1 MKVSA
6 SAVALFLCVF
16 VSFSF
21 AIMKNPYNGIPKIKK
36 PDPDYCNNEV
46 SNGQHYNYRDAG
58 KQMINIYYGEL
69 QETLY
74 CGCRYLE
81 KKHVDLSTCNY
92 KPREN
97 PNRKSFKRTKRIEWE
112 HIVTA
117 HNMGKHLPCWRD
129 GGRKNCS
136 ANDTT
141 FKIMEG
147 DLHNLYPAIGEV
159 NGDRSNFMFSQWTN
173 DPVPIYGQ
181 CETIVDFKEK
191 KVQPR
196 KEVRGLIARVHFYME
211 KTYNI
216 NLSNQDR
223 KLFEA
228 WNKMYPITE
237 RECERD
243 YRIFK
248 VQGDHNPFVFE
259 QCQNHCTDNQEA
271 LLDDL

>member
-1 MKVSA
+1 MD
-6 SAVALFLCVF
+6 F
-16 VSFSF
+16 
-21 AIMKNPYNGIPKIKK
+21 
-36 PDPDYCNNEV
+36 
-46 SNGQHYNYRDAG
+46 
-58 KQMINIYYGEL
+58 
-69 QETLY
+69 
-74 CGCRYLE
+74 
-81 KKHVDLSTCNY
+81 STCNY

-97 PNRKSFKRTKRIEWE
+97 PNRKSLERTKRIEWE

-117 HNMGKHLPCWRD
+117 HNMGQHLPCWRD

-173 DPVPIYGQ
+173 DPVPMYGE

-216 NLSNQDR
+216 NLSKQDR

-228 WNKMYPITE
+228 WDKMYPVTE

-243 YRIFK
+243 RRIFK

-259 QCQNHCTDNQEA
+259 KCQDSV
-271 LLDDL
+271 DK

>member
-6 SAVALFLCVF
+6 KAVALILCVF
-16 VSFSF
+16 AAFSF
-21 AIMKNPYNGIPKIKK
+21 AKV
-36 PDPDYCNNEV
+36 DPEAAPR
-46 SNGQHYNYRDAG
+46 HYNYRDAG
-58 KQMINIYYGEL
+58 KQMRRIYYGEL
-69 QETLY
+69 QETIY
-74 CGCRYLE
+74 CGCRYLD
-81 KKHVDLSTCNY
+81 KKHVDFSTCNY

-97 PNRKSFKRTKRIEWE
+97 PNRKSLERTKRIEWE

-117 HNMGKHLPCWRD
+117 HNMGQHLPCWRD

-159 NGDRSNFMFSQWTN
+159 NGDRNNFMFSQWTN
-173 DPVPIYGQ
+173 NPAPMYGE

-216 NLSNQDR
+216 NLSKQDR

-228 WNKMYPITE
+228 WDKMYPVTE

-243 YRIFK
+243 RRIFK

-259 QCQNHCTDNQEA
+259 KCQDSV
-271 LLDDL
+271 DK

>member
-6 SAVALFLCVF
+6 KAVALILCIF
-16 VSFSF
+16 ATFSP
-21 AIMKNPYNGIPKIKK
+21 AKYIIKNNSGGSPSCKENI
-36 PDPDYCNNEV
+36 

-58 KQMINIYYGEL
+58 KQMKNIYYGEL

-92 KPREN
+92 RPREN

-117 HNMGKHLPCWRD
+117 HNMGQHLPCWRD

-141 FKIMEG
+141 FKVMEG

-173 DPVPIYGQ
+173 NPTPMYGE

-211 KTYNI
+211 KTYGI
-216 NLSNQDR
+216 NLSSQDR

-228 WNKMYPITE
+228 WDKMYPVTD

-248 VQGDHNPFVFE
+248 VQGDHNPFVYE
-259 QCQNHCTDNQEA
+259 KCAQIVDK
-271 LLDDL
+271 

>member
-6 SAVALFLCVF
+6 KAVALILCI
-16 VSFSF
+16 F
-21 AIMKNPYNGIPKIKK
+21 ATATFAKTRMGFFK
-36 PDPDYCNNEV
+36 PTETCWDTY
-46 SNGQHYNYRDAG
+46 SKGQHYNYRDAR
-58 KQMINIYYGEL
+58 KQMKDLYG
-69 QETLY
+69 ETLY
-74 CGCRYLE
+74 CGCRFTTTT
-81 KKHVDLSTCNY
+81 DIDFSSCNY
-92 KPREN
+92 RPREN

-117 HNMGKHLPCWRD
+117 HNMGQHLPCWRD

-147 DLHNLYPAIGEV
+147 DMHNLYPAIGEV
-159 NGDRSNFMFSQWTN
+159 NGDRSNFMFNQWTN
-173 DPVPIYGQ
+173 NPEPMYGE
-181 CETIVDFKEK
+181 CETIIDFKEK
-191 KVQPR
+191 KIQPR

-211 KTYNI
+211 KTYGI
-216 NLSNQDR
+216 NLSSQDR

-228 WNKMYPITE
+228 WDKMYPVTSS
-237 RECERD
+237 ECARD

-259 QCQNHCTDNQEA
+259 NEKCKA
-271 LLDDL
+271 LYCPIDPLFEDL

>member
-6 SAVALFLCVF
+6 SAVALILCIF
-16 VSFSF
+16 AAFSF
-21 AIMKNPYNGIPKIKK
+21 AKVNPEAAPK
-36 PDPDYCNNEV
+36 
-46 SNGQHYNYRDAG
+46 HYNYRDAG
-58 KQMINIYYGEL
+58 KQMKRIYYGDL
-69 QETLY
+69 QRTLY
-74 CGCRYLE
+74 CDCRYID
-81 KKHVDLSTCNY
+81 KKTVDFSSCNY

-97 PNRKSFKRTKRIEWE
+97 EKRKSFKRAQRIEWE

-117 HNMGKHLPCWRD
+117 HNMGQHLPCWRD

-136 ANDTT
+136 ANDST

-159 NGDRSNFMFSQWTN
+159 NGDRSNFMFNQWTN
-173 DPVPIYGQ
+173 SPTPMYGE
-181 CETIVDFKEK
+181 CETIIDFEEK

-211 KTYNI
+211 KTYGI
-216 NLSNQDR
+216 NLSKQDR

-228 WNKMYPITE
+228 WDRAYPVTE

-243 YRIFK
+243 RRIFK

-259 QCQNHCTDNQEA
+259 KCQEPVTPADPAAPAEPAAPVDSLKANN
-271 LLDDL
+271 